1 MTKPKL
7 ISYLATFF
15 GAGLSPK
22 MPGTV
27 GTLAAVPLCLLVGRA
42 GPYGYMVITLT
53 LTIAAIY
60 ISDLYQQDFDEH
72 DRPEIVIDEVVGFL
86 ITMTWIPLG
95 WKYLVVGF
103 ILFRILDI
111 LKPFPISHLNNK
123 VKGGLGVVIDDVA
136 AGLVANIALQILT
149 QGGYL

>member
-1 MTKPKL
+1 MIKPKL

-27 GTLAAVPLCLLVGRA
+27 GTLAAIPLWFLLGLT
-42 GPYGYMVITLT
+42 GPVSYLVCTFLIVIL
-53 LTIAAIY
+53 AIFV
-60 ISDLYQQDFDEH
+60 SDEYERDLDQH
-72 DRPEIVIDEVVGFL
+72 DRPEIVIDEVAGFL
-86 ITMTWIPLG
+86 ITMAWLPFE

-103 ILFRILDI
+103 LLFRLLDI
-111 LKPFPISHLNNK
+111 FKPFPISHLNNK
-123 VKGGLGVVIDDVA
+123 VKGGFGVVIDDVA
-136 AGLVANIALQILT
+136 AGLIANIALQILT